1 MSHRKGLRLDGK
13 PYTLSPSWYRSKLV
27 EEGDD
32 RGGRSDRRY
41 ECGYCY
47 SKAYYLKNK
56 EWIQSRQ
63 KRWREQRRKLM
74 TKTLKSLAVIDKKN
88 KLKKKTIKSKR

>member
-1 MSHRKGLRLDGK
+1 MIVVVVVIVGTNAGIAIA
-13 PYTLSPSWYRSKLV
+13 
-27 EEGDD
+27 
-32 RGGRSDRRY
+32 
-41 ECGYCY
+41 
-47 SKAYYLKNK
+47 AYYLKNK